1 MYHTQHPHRP
11 GCAPERRRKMR
22 PRTSGPVWAGC
33 TNQQLHVRSDSPL
46 NVSPFDRLFGFCTK
60 YEVLVCTYVDP
71 DIAYPWIIPY
81 SILNDHEVI
90 EFHISESKAFGM
102 S

>member
-1 MYHTQHPHRP
+1 MGPS
-11 GCAPERRRKMR
+11 GLVAPINSFM
-22 PRTSGPVWAGC
+22 
-33 TNQQLHVRSDSPL
+33 SDRILLSMFHHL
-46 NVSPFDRLFGFCTK
+46 TDFGFCTK